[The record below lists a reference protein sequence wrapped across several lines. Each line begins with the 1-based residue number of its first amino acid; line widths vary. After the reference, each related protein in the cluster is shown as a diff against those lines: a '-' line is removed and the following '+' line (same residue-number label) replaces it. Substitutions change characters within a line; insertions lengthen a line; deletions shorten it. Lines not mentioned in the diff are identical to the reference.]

1 MEPNKKKRKKRV
13 SERTNSP
20 VLSSQ
25 QTEMQNV
32 ASSFSMEEI
41 EDKVF
46 NEINFIELEKSLSNW
61 DKQFKYKEKITKR
74 DMNILKNNISEY
86 MSSFLVFGYDMNDD
100 RIIIQ
105 KFETPRDRD
114 AIMEFLKTIFIKQQT
129 ENFLD

>member
-46 NEINFIELEKSLSNW
+46 NEINFIELEKSLSSW

>member
-1 MEPNKKKRKKRV
+1 MEPNKKKREKKV

-46 NEINFIELEKSLSNW
+46 NEINFIELEKSLSSW